1 MNSEQEGKRPV
12 GRPRVETRLPEGWK
26 DIIIQAGKEGKH
38 ITDFLIT
45 LGIAWDTH
53 YSMMERNK
61 EYSSAVNEY
70 NKYCEHYW
78 FEMARQSME
87 ETEGAGFNSR
97 LWSLILRNKFP
108 KHWSE
113 ASKIDVTTG
122 GEKIENNKPI
132 TIEIIKTRNDGANN
146 EDTQTGETV

>member
-1 MNSEQEGKRPV
+1 MKSENEGKRPV

-26 DIIIQAGKEGKH
+26 EIIIQAGKEGKH

-45 LGIAWDTH
+45 LGISIQTH
-53 YSMMERNK
+53 YSMLERNNEYKHAVK
-61 EYSSAVNEY
+61 EYE
-70 NKYCEHYW
+70 KYCEHYW
-78 FEMARQSME
+78 FEKARQSME
-87 ETEGAGFNSR
+87 ETEGAGFNTR
-97 LWSLILRNKFP
+97 LFSLIMRNKFP

>member
-1 MNSEQEGKRPV
+1 MQSEQNDKRPV
-12 GRPRVETRLPEGWK
+12 GRPKAETRLPDGWR
-26 DIIIQAGKEGKH
+26 DIIIDSGKRGKH

-70 NKYCEHYW
+70 NKFCEQYW
-78 FEMARQSME
+78 FDMAQEHME
-87 ETEGAGFNSR
+87 ENGGAAFNSR

-122 GEKIENNKPI
+122 GEKIESNKPI
-132 TIEIIKTRNDGANN
+132 TIEIIKTNDREKNIGG
-146 EDTQTGETV
+146 EDREDL

>member
-1 MNSEQEGKRPV
+1 MMSEQEGKKPV
-12 GRPRVETRLPEGWK
+12 GRPRVETRLPDGWK
-26 DIIIQAGKEGKH
+26 DIIIESGKDGKH

-61 EYSSAVNEY
+61 EYSSAVKEY
-70 NKYCEHYW
+70 EKYCEQYW
-78 FEMARQSME
+78 YNMAQEHME
-87 ETEGAGFNSR
+87 ENGGAAFNSR

-113 ASKIDVTTG
+113 SSKVDVTTG
-122 GEKIENNKPI
+122 GDKIDSKPI
-132 TIEIIKTRNDGANN
+132 TIEIVKTNNDKKTN
-146 EDTQTGETV
+146 EDI